1 MRRKEKNHNEELKLQ
16 QDKEHMHKNLNFIYV
31 QKVLEENHTLIIPL
45 LKVKDTDSKLNYL
58 AVPPIK
64 NLDSIN
70 IMIEGVHLLFSLN
83 INSMDKKLVSIM
95 SQKIQHFLIKTYIT
109 KLLPPIC
116 DNKIFAL
123 LQIDIW
129 SH

>member
-1 MRRKEKNHNEELKLQ
+1 
-16 QDKEHMHKNLNFIYV
+16 MHKNLNFIYV

-58 AVPPIK
+58 VVPPIK

-83 INSMDKKLVSIM
+83 INSMDKKLVSITR
-95 SQKIQHFLIKTYIT
+95 QKIQHFLIKTYIT
-109 KLLPPIC
+109 KFLPPIC
-116 DNKIFAL
+116 DDKIFTL
-123 LQIDIW
+123 LQIDI
-129 SH
+129 